1 MPKIIELADVS
12 CVNSTQSIQLISVQR
27 ETKLITHDDII
38 LEIIRVGIASA
49 AWMLLLLSKRSPRQR
64 EQRELRWLRG
74 GGYYLPSQMRKKRGR
89 AGGGS
94 GSSGDKNE
102 CVGEYGETRWAH
114 RWGSISRR
122 NSTKTLQKIFDVIN
136 LFQVSEISI
145 VR

>member
-1 MPKIIELADVS
+1 MTPKVANPPTPIRADVE
-12 CVNSTQSIQLISVQR
+12 VAPAAKGLHDEEDKTNIFLDR
-27 ETKLITHDDII
+27 E
-38 LEIIRVGIASA
+38 RIASA